1 MARDVFISY
10 QHDDLAV
17 AKRVCAALEQGRI
30 SCWIAPR
37 DIRPGQE
44 WATGIVEGV
53 SRCHTLV
60 VILSASTKASRQIS
74 RELELADK
82 AGLRMIAFRT
92 AEVEPPP
99 DLIYFLGNV
108 QWVDAFDSQFESA
121 IQRLTEA
128 IASNDKFPAP
138 RTKAHRPLLPIV
150 PWPVVRDNPQPKLV
164 NNWAAKLSAAILLAT
179 ALAFAGYAGFERHVA
194 REDYAKAWQL
204 MDRDPAAA
212 RFEFWQAIRA
222 DGRFY
227 QAYCG
232 LATAYLRLNDP
243 KMAQKT
249 IEIALRLQPDATW
262 ARTVKKQ
269 IEQTV
274 AEQNLHKGKVR
285 VHTESTTDDAQIS
298 ERL

>member
-10 QHDDLAV
+10 QHDDQAT
-17 AKRVCAALEQGRI
+17 AKRVCAALEQARI

-108 QWVDAFDSQFESA
+108 QWVDAFDNQFESA
-121 IQRLTEA
+121 IQRLNEA
-128 IASNDKFPAP
+128 ITSNEKFPAP
-138 RTKAHRPLLPIV
+138 GTKAHRPPPAALLSA
-150 PWPVVRDNPQPKLV
+150 VRDNPQPKLG
-164 NNWAAKLSAAILLAT
+164 NNRPLNWLRQLCLRRLLHLRVTPVSSATSRAKT
-179 ALAFAGYAGFERHVA
+179 
-194 REDYAKAWQL
+194 
-204 MDRDPAAA
+204 
-212 RFEFWQAIRA
+212 
-222 DGRFY
+222 
-227 QAYCG
+227 
-232 LATAYLRLNDP
+232 TP
-243 KMAQKT
+243 K
-249 IEIALRLQPDATW
+249 PG
-262 ARTVKKQ
+262 
-269 IEQTV
+269 
-274 AEQNLHKGKVR
+274 N
-285 VHTESTTDDAQIS
+285 
-298 ERL
+298 